1 MNGGARAASRPRRD
15 APSGQLLGR
24 GQRNS
29 SVGQR
34 SASVAGENVAPQN
47 VEPLPYG
54 IVNCAPPI
62 VLY

>member
-34 SASVAGENVAPQN
+34 SASVAGETAALQN
-47 VEPLPYG
+47 VEPLPYS
-54 IVNCAPPI
+54 IVTRAP
-62 VLY
+62 